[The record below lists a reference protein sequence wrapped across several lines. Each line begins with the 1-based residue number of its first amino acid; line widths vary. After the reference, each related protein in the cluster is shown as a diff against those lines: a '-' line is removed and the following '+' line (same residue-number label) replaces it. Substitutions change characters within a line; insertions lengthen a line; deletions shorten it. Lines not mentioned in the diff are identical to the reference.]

1 MRYEQIITIYGR
13 IVVEAESKKDA
24 QDKIMGIL
32 QEGIKFDG
40 GELIIGDFERESDV
54 ERGDEI

>member
-40 GELIIGDFERESDV
+40 GELIIGDFE
-54 ERGDEI
+54 